1 MQSVPRKTQKQEGF
15 SAAAIS
21 LSVTAATLYRCF
33 ACENA
38 AGGMRALFWRGLLGA
53 AALVILSA
61 FACALERQNGLLCGN
76 GGKGFWARA
85 VQGTFLLWFGA
96 EILRTALWAQTV
108 CRQEFASGVLP
119 GVLPL
124 LLVCL
129 AALGV
134 RPAACS
140 RAARML
146 WWLVALG
153 ALAALAGLAGQ
164 MHWENLMIGESGMVW
179 ADGSRSTELW
189 LWPEY
194 FALPLLA
201 EGDPTAQRRAVW
213 LPAWMFG
220 VQVGFAFCA
229 QLLFGAGVSG
239 MGSGYTGFEVLRVWQ
254 LGMFSRLDALLLLV
268 WLAAALYRICF
279 LCLAMRKIW
288 DIWNIGRNSTGN
300 MAKEGTECENE
311 RE

>member
-1 MQSVPRKTQKQEGF
+1 MRSVPRKTQAQKQKGF
-15 SAAAIS
+15 SAAAGA

-33 ACENA
+33 AWQNA
-38 AGGMRALFWRGLLGA
+38 AGGVRGLFWRGVPGA
-53 AALVILSA
+53 AALVCLA
-61 FACALERQNGLLCGN
+61 ALACAWAQQSGLF
-76 GGKGFWARA
+76 GGKGVWVRA
-85 VQGTFLLWFGA
+85 VQGVFLLWFGA
-96 EILRTALWAQTV
+96 EVLRTALWAQTV
-108 CRQEFASGVLP
+108 CREEFASGALP

-153 ALAALAGLAGQ
+153 VLAALAGLAGQ
-164 MHWENLMIGESGMVW
+164 MHWENLMLGQTGGVWAGESQSAESG
-179 ADGSRSTELW
+179 LW

-194 FALPLLA
+194 FVLPLLA
-201 EGDPTAQRRAVW
+201 EDDPATQRRAVW

-220 VQVGFAFCA
+220 VQVGFAFGA
-229 QLLFGAGVSG
+229 EMLFGAGVSASG
-239 MGSGYTGFEVLRVWQ
+239 TGSGYTGFEVLRAWQ

-279 LCLAMRKIW
+279 LCLAMRQMMCHI
-288 DIWNIGRNSTGN
+288 TGN
-300 MAKEGTECENE
+300 TAKEGAGCQKE

>member
-1 MQSVPRKTQKQEGF
+1 MQSVPRKTQTQTQKGF
-15 SAAAIS
+15 STAAIA

-38 AGGMRALFWRGLLGA
+38 AGGVRVLFWRGLPGA

-61 FACALERQNGLLCGN
+61 LLCAFARQSGVLYGN

-85 VQGTFLLWFGA
+85 VQGVFLLWFGA

-108 CRQEFASGVLP
+108 CRQEFASGALP

-164 MHWENLMIGESGMVW
+164 MHWENLEMRSVW
-179 ADGSRSTELW
+179 ADGTQNAELW

-201 EGDPTAQRRAVW
+201 AGNPATQRRAVW
-213 LPAWMFG
+213 LPGWMFG

-229 QLLFGAGVSG
+229 ELLFGVGVDG
-239 MGSGYTGFEVLRVWQ
+239 NGSGYTGFEVLRVWQ

-279 LCLAMRKIW
+279 LCLAMRQIVQ
-288 DIWNIGRNSTGN
+288 NSTGN
-300 MAKEGTECENE
+300 TAKEGAG
-311 RE
+311 

>member
-1 MQSVPRKTQKQEGF
+1 
-15 SAAAIS
+15 
-21 LSVTAATLYRCF
+21 
-33 ACENA
+33 
-38 AGGMRALFWRGLLGA
+38 
-53 AALVILSA
+53 
-61 FACALERQNGLLCGN
+61 
-76 GGKGFWARA
+76 
-85 VQGTFLLWFGA
+85 VQGAFLLWFGT
-96 EILRTALWAQTV
+96 ETLRTALWAQRI
-108 CRQEFASGVLP
+108 CRQEFASGALP

-153 ALAALAGLAGQ
+153 AVAALAGLAGQ
-164 MHWENLMIGESGMVW
+164 MHWENLEMCSVW
-179 ADGSRSTELW
+179 ADGVQSSAFELW

-201 EGDPTAQRRAVW
+201 EGDPAAQRRAVW
-213 LPAWMFG
+213 LPGWMFG
-220 VQVGFAFCA
+220 VQIGFAFCA
-229 QLLFGAGVSG
+229 ELLFGAGAFALG
-239 MGSGYTGFEVLRVWQ
+239 NGSGYAGLEVLRAWQ

-279 LCLAMRKIW
+279 LCLAMRQIW
-288 DIWNIGRNSTGN
+288 DIWQIGQNSTDHTT
-300 MAKEGTECENE
+300 KEGAECEKSE
-311 RE
+311 KSEGCEKRA